1 MPPVK
6 DDLDTCLIDEE
17 FMNVEFDK
25 DEMLSDAEPTKNE
38 INLMNEFN
46 IPRFAYI
53 NKDEIQRLMAR

>member
-1 MPPVK
+1 
-6 DDLDTCLIDEE
+6 LIDEE

-38 INLMNEFN
+38 INLMKEFN

-53 NKDEIQRLMAR
+53 NKDEI